1 MWTDLMPDIYSCI
14 KSLRYYY
21 ILSLRCPRYGPV
33 NAVQSQDGEWDGSLI
48 FYFVNMYNLWWLEKG
63 IDQFQPFM
71 RESGTILKVLYVLS
85 STLISLLKAYNK
97 IHRVSKVVARFLKTF
112 GIARTD
118 DIFCTFNYSVP
129 IYFQQKIQKTLNA
142 SLKLSR

>member
-1 MWTDLMPDIYSCI
+1 MSP
-14 KSLRYYY
+14 LRTGKC
-21 ILSLRCPRYGPV
+21 STEPTWR
-33 NAVQSQDGEWDGSLI
+33 AGSLI

-97 IHRVSKVVARFLKTF
+97 IHRVSKVVAIFLKTF